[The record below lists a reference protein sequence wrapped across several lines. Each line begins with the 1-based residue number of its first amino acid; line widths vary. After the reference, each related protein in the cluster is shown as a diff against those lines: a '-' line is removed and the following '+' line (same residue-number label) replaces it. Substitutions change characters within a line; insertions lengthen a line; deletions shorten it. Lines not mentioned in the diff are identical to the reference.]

1 MSFKTNL
8 LNCSALAVVGL
19 IPATCWSAVFWD
31 ETTQDLLPQIGSGT
45 GAQGFIPPLPADSY
59 TLWLQQL
66 GQPTTYQLEFQ
77 VTPVPEPKSASVCAA
92 ALLVAAWVI
101 RRRRRRFEL
110 G

>member
-8 LNCSALAVVGL
+8 LNCSALAAVGL

-31 ETTQDLLPQIGSGT
+31 ETTQGDLSGDRSAPT
-45 GAQGFIPPLPADSY
+45 SLTLSLGGNILFATTQGGD
-59 TLWLQQL
+59 
-66 GQPTTYQLEFQ
+66 LEFQ
-77 VTPVPEPKSASVCAA
+77 VTPVPEPKSASVCAV

-101 RRRRRRFEL
+101 RRRRRRFEV